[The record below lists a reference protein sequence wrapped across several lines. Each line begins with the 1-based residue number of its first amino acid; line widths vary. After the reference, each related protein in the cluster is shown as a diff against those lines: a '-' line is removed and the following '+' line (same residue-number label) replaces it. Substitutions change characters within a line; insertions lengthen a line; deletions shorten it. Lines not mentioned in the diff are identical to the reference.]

1 MDIKEF
7 IKKYNLSEEAEA
19 DLNSILEKW
28 GNDNFEFLKILIKDF
43 EFRSK
48 LTKPQKFVNCNGWLF
63 EMPDD
68 IEAFEKLKGE

>member
-7 IKKYNLSEEAEA
+7 IEKYNLSEEAEA
-19 DLNSILEKW
+19 DLNSIFEKME
-28 GNDNFEFLKILIKDF
+28 NNNFEFLKILMKDF

-48 LTKPQKFVNCNGWLF
+48 LTKPQRFVDWNGWLF

-68 IEAFEKLKGE
+68 KVIEA

>member
-48 LTKPQKFVNCNGWLF
+48 LTKPQKFVDLNGWLF

-68 IEAFEKLKGE
+68 KVIEI

>member
-1 MDIKEF
+1 MNIKEF

-19 DLNSILEKW
+19 DLNSIIEKI
-28 GNDNFEFLKILIKDF
+28 GNDNFEFLKILMKDF

-48 LTKPQKFVNCNGWLF
+48 LTKPQRFVDWNGWFF

-68 IEAFEKLKGE
+68 KVIEA

>member
-1 MDIKEF
+1 MNIKEF

-19 DLNSILEKW
+19 DLNSIIEKL
-28 GNDNFEFLKILIKDF
+28 GNNNFEILKILIKDF

-48 LTKPQKFVNCNGWLF
+48 LTKPQRFVNWNGWLF

-68 IEAFEKLKGE
+68 EVIEA

>member
-48 LTKPQKFVNCNGWLF
+48 LTKPQKFVNWNGWLF